1 MALKLTSLIGIRY
14 KLARVTPK
22 KFKKYFIL
30 GRISLEKSKIGLLR
44 VIIRVITRMFL
55 FAKETKIQ
63 TDINSGFF
71 SAKETKNPKKERIF
85 ST

>member
-1 MALKLTSLIGIRY
+1 MALKLTSLIGIWY
-14 KLARVTPK
+14 KLARVTQK

-55 FAKETKIQ
+55 FAKETK
-63 TDINSGFF
+63 FF